1 MPLIAIA
8 LLALFPAPASGVPT
22 LATFSA
28 GIAESKLNATEQTL
42 LDYAAVGGGGGCLT
56 YFWITG
62 GPPVAQAV
70 IRMFVDGEAPL
81 HSAPLHLPADRPQR
95 SLVVW
100 GRADGSAL
108 PALPARAGGGL
119 PYLPPRSSAGSHL
132 HAASRSART
141 TTDTTSPGNSWRRS

>member
-1 MPLIAIA
+1 MQPSAPMPA
-8 LLALFPAPASGVPT
+8 LRLLPVDPHRLYAYWTVTVAGQLR
-22 LATFSA
+22 LATTA
-28 GIAESKLNATEQTL
+28 GDTL
-42 LDYAAVGGGGGCLT
+42 LDVTVGPEEKGAFFDLPESVHAV
-56 YFWITG
+56 
-62 GPPVAQAV
+62 VA
-70 IRMFVDGEAPL
+70 MLSVDGEAPL

-141 TTDTTSPGNSWRRS
+141 TSDTTSPGNSWRRS

>member
-1 MPLIAIA
+1 MQPSAPVPA
-8 LLALFPAPASGVPT
+8 LRLLPVDPHRLYVYWTVAVVGQLR
-22 LATFSA
+22 LATA
-28 GIAESKLNATEQTL
+28 GGDTL
-42 LDYAAVGGGGGCLT
+42 LEVTVGPAEKGAFFDLPEPVHAV
-56 YFWITG
+56 
-62 GPPVAQAV
+62 VATLS
-70 IRMFVDGEAPL
+70 VDGEATL

-108 PALPARAGGGL
+108 PAFPARAGGGL

>member
-1 MPLIAIA
+1 MQPSAPVPA
-8 LLALFPAPASGVPT
+8 LRLLPVDPHRLYAYWTVAVAGQLR
-22 LATFSA
+22 LAT
-28 GIAESKLNATEQTL
+28 TEGDTL
-42 LDYAAVGGGGGCLT
+42 LEMTVGPEEKGAFFDLPEPVHAVTATLS
-56 YFWITG
+56 
-62 GPPVAQAV
+62 VV
-70 IRMFVDGEAPL
+70 GEAPL
-81 HSAPLHLPADRPQR
+81 HSAPLQLPADRPQR

-141 TTDTTSPGNSWRRS
+141 STDTTSPGNSWRRP